1 MLPQRQGEA
10 NAARSVHSQVKGL
23 GLTAIIEV
31 VVGVVFV
38 IILLSIAV
46 TEVNTLFARATKMRA
61 RNLRG
66 AINSLIA
73 DPVIRAKVYTHPLIQ
88 LVKAD
93 AIAPNQRITRA
104 EAEKIARRPI
114 ASVDYI
120 EPATFV
126 DVVLTTVKAESD
138 QRLYGALINVVNGMP
153 PGTERRGLRV
163 MVQRVV
169 RDGQDTS
176 ELRNA
181 LRYVQDRRYRAALA
195 DIVSQI
201 DEEVSQVGAGQTNHV
216 ALLAGVRQVEDEQLR
231 NVLAT
236 VLSGAETMQ
245 AARVNLEG
253 WFNSAMNRA
262 SAAYTAKM
270 KLLSLVV
277 ALCFAL
283 LINIDSLHIAR
294 TLWEDPAQRAQI
306 SSTATYSVQSGMLGD
321 QLGEAGDEF
330 RASDAEGDTQLE
342 AAVASGAAIVD
353 QLGDIEAL
361 RLPIGWSFQNLAY
374 LPADHYARSDPINL
388 WNYLPENN
396 PDGWTTLLLAK
407 LLGIAATVAAAAQ
420 GAPFWF
426 GIVNKAL
433 RR

>member
-1 MLPQRQGEA
+1 MGLRRWQQ
-10 NAARSVHSQVKGL
+10 QWKGL

-38 IILLSIAV
+38 IILLSIVV
-46 TEVNTLFARATKMRA
+46 TEVNTLFARATKLRA

-66 AINSLIA
+66 TINSLIA

-93 AIAPNQRITRA
+93 AVAPSQRITRA

-114 ASVDYI
+114 ASVDFI

-126 DVVLTTVKAESD
+126 DVMLTTVKAESD
-138 QRLYGALINVVNGMP
+138 QRLFGALINVVNGMP
-153 PGTERRGLRV
+153 PGPERRGLRV

-169 RDGQDTS
+169 RGGQDTT
-176 ELRNA
+176 ELRNS
-181 LRYVQDRRYRAALA
+181 LRYVQDRRYRTALA
-195 DIVSQI
+195 DIVSQL
-201 DEEVSQVGAGQTNHV
+201 DEEISQLGAGQTNHV
-216 ALLAGVRQVEDEQLR
+216 ALLAGVRQIEDGQLR

-236 VLSGAETMQ
+236 VLSSAENMQ
-245 AARVNLEG
+245 EARGNLEG

-270 KLLSLVV
+270 KVLSLIV

-283 LINIDSLHIAR
+283 LINIDTLHIAQ
-294 TLWEDPAQRAQI
+294 TLWEDPTQRAQI
-306 SSTATYSVQSGMLGD
+306 SDAATYSVQSGA
-321 QLGEAGDEF
+321 LGEQIGEADDEF
-330 RASDAEGDTQLE
+330 RASDAEDDTQLE
-342 AAVASGAAIVD
+342 DAVESGAAIVN
-353 QLGDIEAL
+353 QLGDLEAL
-361 RLPIGWSFQNLAY
+361 SLPIGWKVQNLAH
-374 LPADHYARSDPINL
+374 LPADHHSRSDSSNL

-396 PDGWTTLLLAK
+396 PDGWTGLLLTK
-407 LLGIAATVAAAAQ
+407 LLGIAATVVAAAQ

-426 GIVNKAL
+426 GIVNKVV

>member
-1 MLPQRQGEA
+1 MRRWQQ
-10 NAARSVHSQVKGL
+10 QWKGL

-38 IILLSIAV
+38 IILLSIVV
-46 TEVNTLFARATKMRA
+46 TEVNTLFARATRLRA

-93 AIAPNQRITRA
+93 AVAPSQRITRA

-126 DVVLTTVKAESD
+126 DVMLTTVKAESD

-153 PGTERRGLRV
+153 PGPERRGLRA

-169 RDGQDTS
+169 RGGQGTT
-176 ELRNA
+176 ELRNS

-195 DIVSQI
+195 DIVSQL
-201 DEEVSQVGAGQTNHV
+201 DEEISQLGAGHTGHI
-216 ALLAGVRQVEDEQLR
+216 ALLAGVRQVEDSQLR

-236 VLSGAETMQ
+236 VLSSAENMQ
-245 AARVNLEG
+245 AARGNLEG
-253 WFNSAMNRA
+253 WFNSAMVRA

-270 KLLSLVV
+270 KVLSLIV

-283 LINIDSLHIAR
+283 LINIDTLHIAQ
-294 TLWEDPAQRAQI
+294 TLWEDPTQRAQI
-306 SSTATYSVQSGMLGD
+306 SDTATYSVQSGA
-321 QLGEAGDEF
+321 LGEQIGEADEF
-330 RASDAEGDTQLE
+330 RASDAEDDTQLE
-342 AAVASGAAIVD
+342 DAVESGAAIVN
-353 QLGDIEAL
+353 QLGDLEAL
-361 RLPIGWSFQNLAY
+361 SLPIGWKVQNLAH
-374 LPADHYARSDPINL
+374 LPADHHSRSDPSNL

-396 PDGWTTLLLAK
+396 PDGWTGLLLMK
-407 LLGIAATVAAAAQ
+407 LLGIAATVVAAAQ

-426 GIVNKAL
+426 GIVNKVV

>member
-1 MLPQRQGEA
+1 MA
-10 NAARSVHSQVKGL
+10 WKGL
-23 GLTAIIEV
+23 GLTAILEV

-38 IILLSIAV
+38 IILLSIVV
-46 TEVNTLFARATKMRA
+46 TEVNTLFARAARMRA

-93 AIAPNQRITRA
+93 AVAPNQRITHA

-114 ASVDYI
+114 ASVDFI

-138 QRLYGALINVVNGMP
+138 QRLFGALINVVNGMP
-153 PGTERRGLRV
+153 AGPERRGLRA

-169 RDGQDTS
+169 RDGQDTK
-176 ELRNA
+176 ELRNS

-201 DEEVSQVGAGQTNHV
+201 DEEISRLGAGQTGHV
-216 ALLAGVRQVEDEQLR
+216 ALLAGVRQVEDDQLR

-236 VLSGAETMQ
+236 VLSGAENMQ
-245 AARVNLEG
+245 EARGNLEG

-270 KLLSLVV
+270 KVLSLIV

-283 LINIDSLHIAR
+283 LINIDTLHIAQ

-306 SSTATYSVQSGMLGD
+306 SSTATYSVQSGALGD
-321 QLGEAGDEF
+321 QVGGADVEF
-330 RASDAEGDTQLE
+330 RASGAAGAAQLE
-342 AAVASGAAIVD
+342 DAVESGAAIVN
-353 QLGDIEAL
+353 QLGDLEAL
-361 RLPIGWSFQNLAY
+361 SLPIGWSFQNLDD
-374 LPADHYARSDPINL
+374 LPADHDSRSNPSNL

-396 PDGWTTLLLAK
+396 PGGWTGLLLAK
-407 LLGIAATVAAAAQ
+407 LLGIAATVVAAAQ

-426 GIVNKAL
+426 GIVNKVV

>member
-1 MLPQRQGEA
+1 MA
-10 NAARSVHSQVKGL
+10 WKGL
-23 GLTAIIEV
+23 GLTAILEV

-38 IILLSIAV
+38 IILLSIVV
-46 TEVNTLFARATKMRA
+46 TEVNTLFARAARMRA

-93 AIAPNQRITRA
+93 AVAPNQRITHA

-114 ASVDYI
+114 ASVDFI

-138 QRLYGALINVVNGMP
+138 QRLFGALINVVNGMP
-153 PGTERRGLRV
+153 AGPERRGLRA
-163 MVQRVV
+163 MVQRMV
-169 RDGQDTS
+169 RDGQDTK
-176 ELRNA
+176 ELRNS

-201 DEEVSQVGAGQTNHV
+201 DEEISRLGAGQTGHV
-216 ALLAGVRQVEDEQLR
+216 ALLAGVRQVEDDQLR

-236 VLSGAETMQ
+236 VLSGAENMQ
-245 AARVNLEG
+245 EARGNLEG

-270 KLLSLVV
+270 KVLSLIV

-283 LINIDSLHIAR
+283 LINIDTLHIAQ

-306 SSTATYSVQSGMLGD
+306 SSTATYSVQSGALGD
-321 QLGEAGDEF
+321 QVGGADDEF
-330 RASDAEGDTQLE
+330 RASDAEGAAQLE
-342 AAVASGAAIVD
+342 DAVQSGAAIVN
-353 QLGDIEAL
+353 QLGDLEAL
-361 RLPIGWSFQNLAY
+361 SLPIGWSFQNLVH
-374 LPADHYARSDPINL
+374 LPADHDSRSNPSNL

-396 PDGWTTLLLAK
+396 PDGWTGLLLAK
-407 LLGIAATVAAAAQ
+407 LLGIAATVVAAAQ

-426 GIVNKAL
+426 GIVNKVV

>member
-1 MLPQRQGEA
+1 M
-10 NAARSVHSQVKGL
+10 
-23 GLTAIIEV
+23 TAIIEV
-31 VVGVVFV
+31 IVGVGFV
-38 IILLSIAV
+38 VILLSIVV
-46 TEVNTLFARATKMRA
+46 TEVNTLVARATKLRA

-66 AINSLIA
+66 AINKLIA

-93 AIAPNQRITRA
+93 AVAPNQRITQA
-104 EAEKIARRPI
+104 EAEKIVRRPI
-114 ASVDYI
+114 ASVDFI

-138 QRLYGALINVVNGMP
+138 QRLFGALINVVNGMP
-153 PGTERRGLRV
+153 AGPERRGLRA

-169 RDGQDTS
+169 RGDQDTR
-176 ELRNA
+176 ELRNS
-181 LRYVQDRRYRAALA
+181 LRYVRDRRYRAALS

-201 DEEVSQVGAGQTNHV
+201 DEEVSRLGAGQTSHV
-216 ALLAGVRQVEDEQLR
+216 ALLAGVRQVEDDQLR

-245 AARVNLEG
+245 EARGNLEG

-270 KLLSLVV
+270 KVLSLVV
-277 ALCFAL
+277 ALCFSS
-283 LINIDSLHIAR
+283 LINIDTLHIAQ

-306 SSTATYSVQSGMLGD
+306 SSTATYTVQSGALGD
-321 QLGEAGDEF
+321 QLGEAEDEI

-342 AAVASGAAIVD
+342 AAVESGAAIVN
-353 QLGDIEAL
+353 QLGDLEAL
-361 RLPIGWSFQNLAY
+361 SLPIGWRFQSLEQ
-374 LPADHYARSDPINL
+374 LPADHFQRSDPSNL
-388 WNYLPENN
+388 WNYLPKNN
-396 PDGWTTLLLAK
+396 PEGWTALLLTK
-407 LLGIAATVAAAAQ
+407 LLGIAATVVAAAQ

-426 GIVNKAL
+426 GIVNKVV

>member
-1 MLPQRQGEA
+1 M
-10 NAARSVHSQVKGL
+10 
-23 GLTAIIEV
+23 TAIIEV

-38 IILLSIAV
+38 IILLSIVV
-46 TEVNTLFARATKMRA
+46 TEVNTLFARATKLRA

-93 AIAPNQRITRA
+93 AVAPSQRITRA

-138 QRLYGALINVVNGMP
+138 QRLFGALINVVNGMP
-153 PGTERRGLRV
+153 PGPERRGLRV

-169 RDGQDTS
+169 VGGQDTK
-176 ELRNA
+176 ELRNS
-181 LRYVQDRRYRAALA
+181 LRYVQDRRYRVALA

-201 DEEVSQVGAGQTNHV
+201 DEEISRLGAGQTSHV
-216 ALLAGVRQVEDEQLR
+216 ALLAGVRQVEDDQLR

-245 AARVNLEG
+245 EARGNLEG

-262 SAAYTAKM
+262 SSAYTAKM
-270 KLLSLVV
+270 KVLSLIV
-277 ALCFAL
+277 ALCLAL
-283 LINIDSLHIAR
+283 LINIDTLHIAQ
-294 TLWEDPAQRAQI
+294 TLWEDPAQRTQI
-306 SSTATYSVQSGMLGD
+306 SDAATYSVQSGALDG
-321 QLGEAGDEF
+321 QVGEADDEF
-330 RASDAEGDTQLE
+330 RASDAQGDTQLE
-342 AAVASGAAIVD
+342 EAVESGVAIVN
-353 QLGDIEAL
+353 QLGDLEAL
-361 RLPIGWSFQNLAY
+361 SLPIGWSWQDLAL
-374 LPADHYARSDPINL
+374 LPADHHSRSDPSNL

-396 PDGWTTLLLAK
+396 PDGWTGLLLTK
-407 LLGIAATVAAAAQ
+407 LLGIAATVVAAAQ

-426 GIVNKAL
+426 GIVNKVV

>member
-1 MLPQRQGEA
+1 M
-10 NAARSVHSQVKGL
+10 AAQQWKGL

-38 IILLSIAV
+38 IILLSIVV
-46 TEVNTLFARATKMRA
+46 TEVNTLFARATKLRA

-93 AIAPNQRITRA
+93 AVAPSQRITRA

-114 ASVDYI
+114 ASVDFI

-138 QRLYGALINVVNGMP
+138 QRLFGALINVVNGMP
-153 PGTERRGLRV
+153 PGPERRGLRV

-169 RDGQDTS
+169 RGGQDTT
-176 ELRNA
+176 ELRNS

-195 DIVSQI
+195 DIVSQL
-201 DEEVSQVGAGQTNHV
+201 DEEISRLGAGQTSHV
-216 ALLAGVRQVEDEQLR
+216 ALLAGVQQVEDGQLR

-236 VLSGAETMQ
+236 VLSSAENMQ
-245 AARVNLEG
+245 EARGNLEG

-270 KLLSLVV
+270 KVLSLIV

-283 LINIDSLHIAR
+283 LINIDTLHIAQ
-294 TLWEDPAQRAQI
+294 TLWEDPTQRAQI
-306 SSTATYSVQSGMLGD
+306 SDAATYSVQSGALGD
-321 QLGEAGDEF
+321 QIGEAEDEF

-342 AAVASGAAIVD
+342 DAVESGTAIVN
-353 QLGDIEAL
+353 QLGDLEAL
-361 RLPIGWSFQNLAY
+361 SLPIGWSMQSLAH
-374 LPADHYARSDPINL
+374 LPADHHSRGDPSNL

-396 PDGWTTLLLAK
+396 PDDWTGLLLTK
-407 LLGIAATVAAAAQ
+407 LLGIAATVVAAAQ

-426 GIVNKAL
+426 GIVNKVV

>member
-1 MLPQRQGEA
+1 MA
-10 NAARSVHSQVKGL
+10 WKGL
-23 GLTAIIEV
+23 GLTAILEV

-38 IILLSIAV
+38 IILLSIVV
-46 TEVNTLFARATKMRA
+46 TEVNTLFARAARMRA

-93 AIAPNQRITRA
+93 AVAPNQRITHA

-114 ASVDYI
+114 ASVDFI

-138 QRLYGALINVVNGMP
+138 QRLFGALINVVNGMP
-153 PGTERRGLRV
+153 AGPERRGFRA
-163 MVQRVV
+163 MVQRMV
-169 RDGQDTS
+169 RDGQDTK
-176 ELRNA
+176 ELRNS

-201 DEEVSQVGAGQTNHV
+201 DEEISRLGAGQTGHV
-216 ALLAGVRQVEDEQLR
+216 ALLAGVRQVEDDQLR

-236 VLSGAETMQ
+236 VLSGAENMQ
-245 AARVNLEG
+245 EARGNLEG

-270 KLLSLVV
+270 KVLSLIV

-283 LINIDSLHIAR
+283 LINIDTLHIAQ

-306 SSTATYSVQSGMLGD
+306 SSTATYSVQSGALGD
-321 QLGEAGDEF
+321 QVGGADDEF
-330 RASDAEGDTQLE
+330 RASGAEGAAQLE
-342 AAVASGAAIVD
+342 DAVQSGAAIVN
-353 QLGDIEAL
+353 QLGDLEAL
-361 RLPIGWSFQNLAY
+361 SLPIGWSFQNLDD
-374 LPADHYARSDPINL
+374 LPADHDSRSNPSNL

-396 PDGWTTLLLAK
+396 PGGWTGLLLAK
-407 LLGIAATVAAAAQ
+407 LLGIAATVVAAAQ

-426 GIVNKAL
+426 GIVNKVV

>member
-1 MLPQRQGEA
+1 M
-10 NAARSVHSQVKGL
+10 
-23 GLTAIIEV
+23 TAIVEV

-38 IILLSIAV
+38 IILLSIVV
-46 TEVNTLFARATKMRA
+46 TEVNTLVSRATKLRA

-66 AINSLIA
+66 AINSLLA
-73 DPVIRAKVYTHPLIQ
+73 DPVICAKLYTHPLIQ

-93 AIAPNQRITRA
+93 AVAPSQRITRA

-114 ASVDYI
+114 ASVDFI

-138 QRLYGALINVVNGMP
+138 QRLFGALINVVDGMP
-153 PGTERRGLRV
+153 PGPERRGLRV

-169 RDGQDTS
+169 SGSRDTS

-195 DIVSQI
+195 EIISQL
-201 DEEVSQVGAGQTNHV
+201 DEELSRLGGATTSHT
-216 ALLAGVRQVEDEQLR
+216 ALLAGLRQVEDDRLR

-236 VLSGAETMQ
+236 VLLGAETMQ
-245 AARVNLEG
+245 EARGSLEG
-253 WFNSAMNRA
+253 WFNNAMNRA

-283 LINIDSLHIAR
+283 PINIDTLHIAQ

-306 SSTATYSVQSGMLGD
+306 SDAATYSLQSNALGD
-321 QLGEAGDEF
+321 QVGGADADF
-330 RASDAEGDTQLE
+330 RASDAEDDAQLE
-342 AAVASGAAIVD
+342 DAVASGAAIVN

-361 RLPIGWSFQNLAY
+361 SLPIGWSLQSLAH
-374 LPADHYARSDPINL
+374 LPAEHHRRSDSSNL

-396 PDGWTTLLLAK
+396 PDSWASLLLTK
-407 LLGIAATVAAAAQ
+407 LLGIAATVIAAAQ

-426 GIVNKAL
+426 GIVNKVV

>member
-1 MLPQRQGEA
+1 M
-10 NAARSVHSQVKGL
+10 
-23 GLTAIIEV
+23 TAIIEV

-38 IILLSIAV
+38 IILLSIVV
-46 TEVNTLFARATKMRA
+46 TEVNTLFARATKLRA

-93 AIAPNQRITRA
+93 AVAPSQRITRA

-138 QRLYGALINVVNGMP
+138 QRLFGALINVVNGMP
-153 PGTERRGLRV
+153 PGPERRGLRV

-169 RDGQDTS
+169 VGGQDTK
-176 ELRNA
+176 ELRNS
-181 LRYVQDRRYRAALA
+181 LRYVQDRRYRVALA

-201 DEEVSQVGAGQTNHV
+201 DEEISRLGAGQTSHV
-216 ALLAGVRQVEDEQLR
+216 ALLAGVRQVEDDQLR

-245 AARVNLEG
+245 EARGNLEG

-262 SAAYTAKM
+262 SSAYTAKM
-270 KLLSLVV
+270 KVLSLIV

-283 LINIDSLHIAR
+283 LINIDTLHIAQ
-294 TLWEDPAQRAQI
+294 TLWEDPAQRTQI
-306 SSTATYSVQSGMLGD
+306 SDAATYSVQSGALDG
-321 QLGEAGDEF
+321 QVGEAEDEF
-330 RASDAEGDTQLE
+330 RASDAQGDTQLE
-342 AAVASGAAIVD
+342 EAVESGVAIVN
-353 QLGDIEAL
+353 QLGDLEAL
-361 RLPIGWSFQNLAY
+361 SLPIGWSWQDLAL
-374 LPADHYARSDPINL
+374 LPADHHSRSDPSNL

-396 PDGWTTLLLAK
+396 PDGWTGLLLTK
-407 LLGIAATVAAAAQ
+407 LLGIAATVVAAAQ

-426 GIVNKAL
+426 GIVNKVV

>member
-1 MLPQRQGEA
+1 MA
-10 NAARSVHSQVKGL
+10 WKGL

-38 IILLSIAV
+38 IILLSIVV
-46 TEVNTLFARATKMRA
+46 TEVNALVARATKLRA
-61 RNLRG
+61 RNLRA

-93 AIAPNQRITRA
+93 AVAPNQRLTRA

-138 QRLYGALINVVNGMP
+138 QRLFGALINVVNGMP
-153 PGTERRGLRV
+153 AGPERRGLRA

-169 RDGQDTS
+169 RGENDTR
-176 ELRNA
+176 ELRNS
-181 LRYVQDRRYRAALA
+181 LRYVRDRRYRSALS

-201 DEEVSQVGAGQTNHV
+201 DEDISRLGAGQTSHV
-216 ALLAGVRQVEDEQLR
+216 ALLAGVRQVEDDQLR

-236 VLSGAETMQ
+236 VLSGADTMQ
-245 AARVNLEG
+245 EARGNLQG
-253 WFNSAMNRA
+253 WFNAAMNRA

-270 KLLSLVV
+270 KVLSLVV
-277 ALCFAL
+277 AMCFAS
-283 LINIDSLHIAR
+283 LINIDTLHIAQ

-306 SSTATYSVQSGMLGD
+306 SGTATYSVKSGALGD
-321 QLGEAGDEF
+321 QLGGADDEF
-330 RASDAEGDTQLE
+330 RASDAEDDTQLE
-342 AAVASGAAIVD
+342 AAVESGAAIVN

-361 RLPIGWSFQNLAY
+361 SLPVGWSYQNLAQ
-374 LPADHYARSDPINL
+374 LPADHFRRSDPKNL

-396 PDGWTTLLLAK
+396 PDGWTSLLLTK
-407 LLGIAATVAAAAQ
+407 LLGIAATVVAAAQ

-426 GIVNKAL
+426 GIVNKIV

>member
-1 MLPQRQGEA
+1 MGLRRWQQ
-10 NAARSVHSQVKGL
+10 QWKGL

-38 IILLSIAV
+38 IILLSIVV
-46 TEVNTLFARATKMRA
+46 TEVNTLFARATRLRA

-66 AINSLIA
+66 TINSLIA

-93 AIAPNQRITRA
+93 AVAPSQRITRA

-153 PGTERRGLRV
+153 PGPERRGLRA

-169 RDGQDTS
+169 RGGQDTA
-176 ELRNA
+176 ELRNS

-195 DIVSQI
+195 DIVSQL
-201 DEEVSQVGAGQTNHV
+201 DEEISQLGAGQTGHI
-216 ALLAGVRQVEDEQLR
+216 ALLAGVRQVEDSQLR

-236 VLSGAETMQ
+236 VLSSAENRQ
-245 AARVNLEG
+245 EARGNLEG

-270 KLLSLVV
+270 KVLSLIV

-283 LINIDSLHIAR
+283 LINIDTLHIAQ
-294 TLWEDPAQRAQI
+294 TLWEDPTQRAQI
-306 SSTATYSVQSGMLGD
+306 SDAATYSVQSGA
-321 QLGEAGDEF
+321 LGEQIGEADEF
-330 RASDAEGDTQLE
+330 RASDAEDDTQLE
-342 AAVASGAAIVD
+342 DAVESGAAIVN
-353 QLGDIEAL
+353 QLGDLEAL
-361 RLPIGWSFQNLAY
+361 SLPIGWKVQNLAH
-374 LPADHYARSDPINL
+374 LPADHHSRNDPSNL

-396 PDGWTTLLLAK
+396 PDGWTGLLLKK
-407 LLGIAATVAAAAQ
+407 LLGIAATVVAAAQ

-426 GIVNKAL
+426 GIVNKVV

>member
-1 MLPQRQGEA
+1 
-10 NAARSVHSQVKGL
+10 VKGL
-23 GLTAIIEV
+23 DLTAIIEV

-38 IILLSIAV
+38 IILLSIVV
-46 TEVNTLFARATKMRA
+46 TEVNTLFARATKLRA

-66 AINSLIA
+66 TINSLIA

-93 AIAPNQRITRA
+93 AVAPNQRITRA
-104 EAEKIARRPI
+104 EAEQIARRSI

-126 DVVLTTVKAESD
+126 DVLLTTVKAESD
-138 QRLYGALINVVNGMP
+138 QRLFGALINVVNGMP
-153 PGTERRGLRV
+153 PGPERRGLRV

-169 RDGQDTS
+169 RDGQDTK

-181 LRYVQDRRYRAALA
+181 LRYVGDRRYRAALA

-201 DEEVSQVGAGQTNHV
+201 DEEISQLGAGQTNHV
-216 ALLAGVRQVEDEQLR
+216 ALMAGVRQVEDNQLR

-245 AARVNLEG
+245 AARGNLEG

-270 KLLSLVV
+270 KVLSLIV

-283 LINIDSLHIAR
+283 LINIDTLHIAQ

-306 SSTATYSVQSGMLGD
+306 SSTASYSVQSGVLGE
-321 QLGEAGDEF
+321 QLGGAEDAF
-330 RASDAEGDTQLE
+330 QASDAEDDTQLE
-342 AAVASGAAIVD
+342 EAVASGAAIVD

-361 RLPIGWSFQNLAY
+361 SLPIGWSFQNLAH
-374 LPADHYARSDPINL
+374 LSPEHYSRSDPSNL
-388 WNYLPENN
+388 WNYVPENN
-396 PDGWTTLLLAK
+396 PDGWTGLLLAK
-407 LLGIAATVAAAAQ
+407 LLGIAATVVAAAQ

-426 GIVNKAL
+426 GIVNKVV

>member
-1 MLPQRQGEA
+1 M
-10 NAARSVHSQVKGL
+10 
-23 GLTAIIEV
+23 TAIIEV
-31 VVGVVFV
+31 VVGLVFV
-38 IILLSIAV
+38 IILLSIVV

-73 DPVIRAKVYTHPLIQ
+73 DPVIRAKLYTHPLIQ

-93 AIAPNQRITRA
+93 AVAPSQRITRA
-104 EAEKIARRPI
+104 EAEKTARRPI

-138 QRLYGALINVVNGMP
+138 QRLFGALINVVDGMP
-153 PGTERRGLRV
+153 PGPERRGLRV

-169 RDGQDTS
+169 RGGQDTK
-176 ELRNA
+176 ELRNS

-201 DEEVSQVGAGQTNHV
+201 DEEISRLGAGQTNHV
-216 ALLAGVRQVEDEQLR
+216 ALLAGVRQVEDDQLR

-236 VLSGAETMQ
+236 VLSGAENMQ
-245 AARVNLEG
+245 EARGNLEG

-270 KLLSLVV
+270 KVLSLIV

-283 LINIDSLHIAR
+283 LINIDTLHIAQ

-306 SSTATYSVQSGMLGD
+306 SGTATYSLQSGALGD
-321 QLGEAGDEF
+321 QVGEADDEL
-330 RASDAEGDTQLE
+330 RANDAEGDTQLE
-342 AAVASGAAIVD
+342 DAVESGAAIVN
-353 QLGDIEAL
+353 QLGDLEAL
-361 RLPIGWSFQNLAY
+361 SLPIGWGFQSLAH
-374 LPADHYARSDPINL
+374 LPADHYSRSDPSNL

-396 PDGWTTLLLAK
+396 PDGWTGLLLTK
-407 LLGIAATVAAAAQ
+407 LLGIAATVVAAAQ

-426 GIVNKAL
+426 GIVNKVV